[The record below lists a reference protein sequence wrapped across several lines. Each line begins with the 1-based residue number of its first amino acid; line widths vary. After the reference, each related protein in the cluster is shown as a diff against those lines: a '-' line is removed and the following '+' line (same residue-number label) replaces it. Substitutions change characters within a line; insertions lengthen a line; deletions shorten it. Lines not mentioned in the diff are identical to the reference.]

1 MGGLKSWPT
10 SNQATSRTRNTCA
23 KVRKSGRCGSMS
35 YTLTAARGHQPSQ
48 HILLCRSPN
57 IWWRYARRGKRYKP
71 SAAFAACATSSASTA
86 ARAALRIFR
95 FIEGASTYPKL
106 CSCWNGLYPP
116 LFYRVGII
124 VAAVLGNVTKP
135 LSSSFR
141 RLLTR
146 AVRTLLGSSRTQVK
160 DCKREDQQGGP
171 S

>member
-35 YTLTAARGHQPSQ
+35 CTLTAARGHQPSQ

-86 ARAALRIFR
+86 ARAAQRIFGC
-95 FIEGASTYPKL
+95 IEGASTYPKL
-106 CSCWNGLYPP
+106 GQRVLLKINCPVSSRRVTLSHYI
-116 LFYRVGII
+116 YR
-124 VAAVLGNVTKP
+124 
-135 LSSSFR
+135 
-141 RLLTR
+141 LTR
-146 AVRTLLGSSRTQVK
+146 CLVTLQRDNDKTS
-160 DCKREDQQGGP
+160 
-171 S
+171 